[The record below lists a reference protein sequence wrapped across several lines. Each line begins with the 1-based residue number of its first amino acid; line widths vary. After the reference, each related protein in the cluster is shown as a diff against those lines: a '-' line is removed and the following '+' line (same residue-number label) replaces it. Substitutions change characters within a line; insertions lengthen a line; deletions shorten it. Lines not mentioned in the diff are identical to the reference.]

1 MSTNPP
7 AGVGWALVL
16 KRAPV
21 WASVS
26 LAVALSLAAADASAK
41 PGTFAG
47 SIGIKVPKG
56 AEAGIRAV
64 NRATGTVA
72 AARPVGRSG
81 RFSLSLAPGQY
92 LVVGTVMTKQG
103 KVLQKRIGVSL
114 KSGQRRKRSS
124 LKARKRKR
132 RGARPRAAFV
142 QELGNVTPGRLAV
155 ELPKVTGS
163 TGDPDWD
170 ALSGGIEDFMMTE
183 FVEVTKCGT
192 AVIEFERRAEL
203 LKGLEFEM
211 SPYVD
216 PATRPKR
223 NLVIADIQLRSS
235 ISAAPRGGAKIAMR
249 IVDST
254 TGKTLGTRETTL
266 GREDWAGPLEVI
278 AKKISDDICKL
289 SDVYEVT
296 LDVSGEGRFATHS
309 GTGAIHQTLRAR
321 RNDPTETVWRAS
333 GPLQWGA
340 VTFATNIPECPMI
353 DYIIPSVTWSVTIT
367 DAGSDQLQV
376 TWASGGNDSTTASVD
391 CHPTGPGD
399 PDPPPIPGQPGVALL
414 NTGPGTFVVPNAG
427 GAQLVSGIVSDG
439 GDGFFNSGQVTV
451 TPAGVE

>member
-1 MSTNPP
+1 MSSNPP
-7 AGVGWALVL
+7 AGVGWAFVL

-26 LAVALSLAAADASAK
+26 VAVALALAAADASAK

-47 SIGIKVPKG
+47 SLGIKVPKG

-81 RFSLSLAPGQY
+81 SFSLSLAPGQY
-92 LVVGTVMTKQG
+92 LVVGSVVTKQG
-103 KVLQKRIGVSL
+103 KFVQKRIGVSL
-114 KSGQRRKRSS
+114 KSGQKRKRSS

-142 QELGNVTPGRLAV
+142 EELGDVTPGRLAV
-155 ELPKVTGS
+155 ELPNVTGS

-170 ALSGGIEDFMMTE
+170 ALKGGINDYMMNE
-183 FVEVTKCGT
+183 LFEGTKCGT
-192 AVIEFERRAEL
+192 AVIELEHRAEM
-203 LKGLEFEM
+203 LKELEFQQ

-216 PATRPKR
+216 PSTRLIR
-223 NLVIADIQLRSS
+223 NLIIADIQVRGS
-235 ISAAPRGGAKIAMR
+235 ISRAPGGNAKLVMK
-249 IVDST
+249 IVASA
-254 TGKTLGTRETTL
+254 TGKTLGSSEVTLRREA
-266 GREDWAGPLEVI
+266 WADGVEAVG
-278 AKKISDDICKL
+278 KKISDDICNL

-309 GTGAIHQTLRAR
+309 GTGAIHQTLRAL
-321 RNDPTETVWRAS
+321 RNDPAEKVWRAS

-340 VTFATNIPECPMI
+340 VTFATNIPECSLI
-353 DYIIPSVTWSVTIT
+353 DYVIPAVTWSVTIT
-367 DAGSDQLQV
+367 VADRDQLEV
-376 TWASGGNDSTTASVD
+376 TWAPGGNDSTTASVD
-391 CHPTGPGD
+391 CHPSGPGD

-427 GAQLVSGIVSDG
+427 GTQPVSGIVSDG
-439 GDGFFNSGQVTV
+439 GDGFFNTGQVTV